1 MPVFKTDC
9 SSLQKPK
16 LVFSGHTHFEN
27 FDIPKFNNV
36 KQYLMTSI
44 NYQNT
49 WHSKESDLNYGPGTP
64 SYYQAKFS
72 HAITTKIHWLLHTAF
87 ENNLKSA

>member
-1 MPVFKTDC
+1 
-9 SSLQKPK
+9 
-16 LVFSGHTHFEN
+16 
-27 FDIPKFNNV
+27 
-36 KQYLMTSI
+36 MTSI

-72 HAITTKIHWLLHTAF
+72 HALNDKNRWFTHGVWKQSKVRVTDDDLQVEIVHLEWDSHK
-87 ENNLKSA
+87 

>member
-1 MPVFKTDC
+1 
-9 SSLQKPK
+9 
-16 LVFSGHTHFEN
+16 
-27 FDIPKFNNV
+27 
-36 KQYLMTSI
+36 MTSI

-72 HAITTKIHWLLHTAF
+72 HALNDKKSLVYTRR
-87 ENNLKSA
+87 LKTIQSPRNW